1 MQSNEIRILPLT
13 TYKNQRYVKDV
24 NLRSETMKLLGE
36 NVGETLQEN
45 GVGDDFLDE
54 TLKVQESK
62 AKLNI
67 WEYHIV

>member
-24 NLRSETMKLLGE
+24 NLRFETMKLLGE
-36 NVGETLQEN
+36 NVGEILQEN

-54 TLKVQESK
+54 TLKV
-62 AKLNI
+62 
-67 WEYHIV
+67 